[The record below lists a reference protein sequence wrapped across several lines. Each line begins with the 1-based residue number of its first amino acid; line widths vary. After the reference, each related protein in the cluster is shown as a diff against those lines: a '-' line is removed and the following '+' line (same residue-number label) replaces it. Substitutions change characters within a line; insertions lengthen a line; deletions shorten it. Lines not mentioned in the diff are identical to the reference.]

1 MAIRKGFKFDRFREI
16 CDEIG
21 DRHAELCKI
30 IKDSDEATA
39 AYAAEDD
46 SAATLSNPNPRRVA
60 QAPTERNRA
69 ARDDSDKSEPY
80 ARAQDSAAALYAAE
94 PTVSMN
100 QGIPGM
106 TRSLDNFSRLPRR

>member
-46 SAATLSNPNPRRVA
+46 SAATFSNPNPRRVA
-60 QAPTERNRA
+60 QAPTANNRNAGARDA
-69 ARDDSDKSEPY
+69 ARQ
-80 ARAQDSAAALYAAE
+80 AQDAAALYAAE